1 MSKSRAFGAALAIVA
16 ASLLPLGAEQRPVR
30 RDLLVAAAASLSG
43 LAPQLTQAFHDA
55 HGIDVRFN
63 FASSNTLARQIIEG
77 ARVNVF
83 ISADAA
89 QMDLVEQ
96 AGRLVDGSR
105 VDLLGN
111 QLKIIT
117 TTAGRRRVAAVSRPQ
132 DLLGPNVRRIALGDP
147 AAVPVGVYARQWL
160 QDLGLW
166 NDVAAKVVPLPS
178 SPAVLA
184 AVREGRAEVGI
195 VYVTDDRHSGGAYLV
210 PMAETPRIVY
220 PAAVIVG
227 ARQTEA
233 QLFVRFLQTAP
244 ARRVFRDAGFTPLP

>member
-1 MSKSRAFGAALAIVA
+1 MSNSLRFGLAVALVA
-16 ASLLPLGAEQRPVR
+16 LTLLPLQAAQRPVR
-30 RDLLVAAAASLSG
+30 RDLLVAAAASLSA

-63 FASSNTLARQIIEG
+63 FASSNTLARQIVEG
-77 ARVNVF
+77 ARVNAF

-96 AGRLVDGSR
+96 AGRLAAGSR

-111 QLKIIT
+111 QLKIVVT
-117 TTAGRRRVAAVSRPQ
+117 SAGRRTLPPDFRPADLVGPGIDRV
-132 DLLGPNVRRIALGDP
+132 ALGDP
-147 AAVPVGVYARQWL
+147 AAVPVGVYAREWL
-160 QDLGLW
+160 QNQGLW
-166 NDVAAKVVPLPS
+166 SDVAPKVVPLPS

-195 VYVTDDRHSGGAYLV
+195 VYVTDDRQSGGYVV
-210 PMAETPRIVY
+210 PRAETPRIVY
-220 PAAVIVG
+220 PAAVVIG

-233 QLFVRFLQTAP
+233 QLFVSFLQKAP
-244 ARRVFRDAGFTPLP
+244 ARRIFAKAGFTPLP

>member
-1 MSKSRAFGAALAIVA
+1 MSKALRFSATLAIVA
-16 ASLLPLGAEQRPVR
+16 GSLLPLGAEQRPVR

-43 LAPQLTQAFHDA
+43 LAPQLTRAFHDA
-55 HGIDVRFN
+55 QGIDVRFN
-63 FASSNTLARQIIEG
+63 FASSNTLARQIVEG

-105 VDLLGN
+105 VNLLGN
-111 QLKIIT
+111 QLKIIV
-117 TTAGRRRVAAVSRPQ
+117 TTAGRHRLPALSRPQ

-147 AAVPVGVYARQWL
+147 AAVPVGVYAREWL

-166 NDVAAKVVPLPS
+166 NDVATKVVPLPS

-195 VYVTDDRHSGGAYLV
+195 VYVTDDRQSGGGYLV
-210 PMAETPRIVY
+210 PISETPRIVY
-220 PAAVIVG
+220 PAAVVIG

-244 ARRVFRDAGFTPLP
+244 AQRIFRDAGFIPLS